1 MYFSIRQLQALVT
14 VADTGSFSRAAEHLH
29 LSPSAVSQLILE
41 LEGGLGFKLF
51 DRTTRRVALSPAGRA
66 FVPSA
71 QGVLRQVALARTTA
85 TDIRD
90 QAAGLVRIAAPLVV
104 ASVLLPGI
112 IADYRRERPKVVVR
126 LIDCP
131 VDSLVEKVASREV
144 DLAVGPD
151 RPVGPEVERATLYT
165 SPWVVWC
172 APTHAFARMKSVTWA
187 DLGKGELVAAGRDH
201 ELLLSAMM
209 RDVPDNQ
216 RVVPQQVVDNI
227 STALGLAA
235 RDLCYTISP
244 AYVKALALPLGLVM
258 RPIESPVLLRE
269 MSLFRPAD
277 RLLSPAASG
286 FAGYA
291 EARLRLEGA
300 REAA

>member
-71 QGVLRQVALARTTA
+71 QAVLRQVERARTTA

-112 IADYRRERPKVVVR
+112 VADYRRERPKVIVR
-126 LIDCP
+126 VIDCS
-131 VDSLVEKVASREV
+131 VDALVEKVASREV

-151 RPVGPEVERATLYT
+151 RPVGPEVERATLYS

-209 RDVPDNQ
+209 RDIPDNQ
-216 RVVPQQVVDNI
+216 RAVPQQIVDNI

-244 AYVKALALPLGLVM
+244 AYVEPLALPLGLVM
-258 RPIESPVLLRE
+258 RPIENPVLLRE

-291 EARLRLEGA
+291 EARLRMGGA